1 MNVGRAELA
10 TLRLL
15 MVAVGISA
23 VVSMLVGTLVADPSG
38 RAGVPFWHLMLSGA
52 AYAVLTLVAAAAPWS
67 SARVVRV
74 GAGIG
79 VAAYAV
85 GMFSFAPAT
94 GLVSGGG
101 TVPWSM
107 TSIGVVA
114 LATVVAGGER
124 LGWVVIASW
133 SVMIAVYRV
142 VLGGYSLN
150 GFVNDAQAMLSA
162 GLLCVVGASV
172 LRAAV
177 ELDAATDRAEA
188 AIRREATERGRLAA
202 RARGAAFVHDEV
214 LAALRGA
221 ADALPLTAD
230 AVRRQALRATGI
242 VDHRDGET
250 DWLADLR
257 GAALRAD
264 ARVDVSATADA
275 VTAEDDVARALVTAA
290 RQALDN
296 SIRHADGSRRRVSV
310 SLDAD
315 GARVE
320 ISDDG
325 SGFDPSAVAADRL
338 GIALSIIGVM
348 RAVPGGDAVVLSTPG
363 DGTTVQLTWRPPL
376 PAPDPSDR
384 TRGALRLRM
393 TAAAGL
399 FLVAQSFIAI
409 AAALGS
415 SWPLPTLFTLAGVL
429 AAAEVVRRAPRSVLS
444 VVRASVTAALL
455 WVVVAV
461 ALVATPAP
469 ITYGTGWF
477 LPAAG
482 FVLVFVALRGR
493 PMIALGGAAAMLLVL
508 AADASVR
515 GGAPVQLVSAGVRTA
530 VVVGLGAT
538 AAFALAR
545 LRRSTIAVA
554 DKVLQVARRGAW
566 DAAVQ
571 RELDIHAHEVD
582 RYARPLLE
590 RVARG
595 EQLADADRAL
605 ARAVEGRLRDGYRA
619 GRLLSEAMIDAAMA
633 ARIRGVDV
641 VLLDDAGDATPADAD
656 LPSITDWM
664 SGELARAER
673 KFVGRLLPAD
683 RPHRAQALVDGRSS
697 TFGG

>member
-15 MVAVGISA
+15 MVAVGLSA
-23 VVSMLVGTLVADPSG
+23 VVSMLVGVLVADPSG
-38 RAGVPFWHLMLSGA
+38 RAGVPSWQPALTGG
-52 AYAVLTLVAAAAPWS
+52 AYAVLIVVAAAAPWS
-67 SARVVRV
+67 PARVVRA

-79 VAAYAV
+79 VAAYAI

-124 LGWVVIASW
+124 LGWVVIAW
-133 SVMIAVYRV
+133 WTVMIAVYRMM
-142 VLGGYSLN
+142 LGGYSLN
-150 GFVNDAQAMLSA
+150 GFVNDAQAMMSA
-162 GLLCVVGASV
+162 GILCVIGASV

-177 ELDAATDRAEA
+177 ELDAATDRAA
-188 AIRREATERGRLAA
+188 DAVGREATERGRLAA
-202 RARGAAFVHDEV
+202 RARAAAFVHDEV

-242 VDHRDGET
+242 VDAGDGET

-257 GAALRAD
+257 AAASRAG
-264 ARVDVSATADA
+264 ARVDVAVAPDA
-275 VTAEDDVARALVTAA
+275 LTVEDDVAHAVVTAS

-296 SIRHADGSRRRVSV
+296 SIRHAGASRRHVRVA
-310 SLDAD
+310 LDAE
-315 GARVE
+315 GVRVE
-320 ISDDG
+320 IGDDG
-325 SGFDPSAVAADRL
+325 SGFDPSEVAAGRL
-338 GIALSIIGVM
+338 GIALSIVGVM
-348 RAVPGGDAVVLSTPG
+348 RAVPGGDAMLRSTPG
-363 DGTTVQLTWRPPL
+363 HGTSVLLTWRPPL
-376 PAPDPSDR
+376 PVPDSGDR
-384 TRGALRLRM
+384 PRGAVRVRM
-393 TAAAGL
+393 TAVAGL
-399 FLVAQSFIAI
+399 FLVAQTFIAV
-409 AAALGS
+409 AAAIGS
-415 SWPLPTLFTLAGVL
+415 TWPLASAVTLAGLVV
-429 AAAEVVRRAPRSVLS
+429 AAEVIRRAPRSTLS

-455 WVVVAV
+455 WVVVAA

-493 PMIALGGAAAMLLVL
+493 PMIAVGGAVAMLLVL
-508 AADASVR
+508 AADAAVR
-515 GGAPVQLVSAGVRTA
+515 GGAPVQLISAGVRTA

-554 DKVLQVARRGAW
+554 DKALQVARRRAW

-595 EQLADADRAL
+595 ESLDDADRAL

-619 GRLLSEAMIDAAMA
+619 GRLLSEAMTEAAMS

-641 VLLDDAGDATPADAD
+641 VLLDDAGETIPSDTD

-664 SGELARAER
+664 SVELARAER

-683 RPHRAQALVDGRSS
+683 RPHRAQALVDGRPS